1 MAVLEVVAPRKM
13 NPTQKILTH
22 RMDTHAS
29 LELLWNEKKFE
40 RRMKRLYGLGVPR
53 DGAVT

>member
-53 DGAVT
+53 AVT